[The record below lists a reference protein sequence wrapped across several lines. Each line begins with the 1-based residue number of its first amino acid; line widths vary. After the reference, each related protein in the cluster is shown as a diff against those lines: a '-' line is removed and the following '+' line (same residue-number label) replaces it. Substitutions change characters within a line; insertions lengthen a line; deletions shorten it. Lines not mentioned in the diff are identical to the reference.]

1 MTETQDPRTWT
12 VARQLA
18 LAFGL
23 VLGLLA
29 AVAALGGW
37 MLRDTVAD
45 MRGLYEDRTVPLRQ
59 LGTVRYLATRD
70 RVLMSDAVV
79 RGQPENA
86 ARRVKELHANREVSA
101 KAWQAYATTA
111 MTSEEQQ
118 LARRV
123 EAALAAYVDQ
133 GLLPLAK
140 ALDGGRFDEARQ
152 LLQGKLSELNPALTQ
167 GLDQLLEL
175 QVREGQL
182 QYDAASSHGSRA
194 LWALAALTLLGM
206 VAGVASAVLVTRRL
220 IRRLGAEPAVLA
232 EAAGRIARGD
242 LAEDH
247 RPPAVAGSVMA
258 SMQAMRHAL
267 QGIVGTVRHGVEHVA
282 TASAQIAQGNGD
294 LSSRTEEQAAS
305 LEQTAASMEQLTGT
319 VRNSTDNARQA
330 QQLAGSAS
338 EVAQRGGAVVAQVV
352 DTMGEIQASSRRIAD
367 IVGVIDGI
375 AFQTNILALNAAV
388 EAARAG
394 DQGRGFAVVAG
405 EVRSLA
411 KRSADSAREIK
422 ALIEASVQKVEAGG
436 TLVNDAGQTMQD
448 IVQQVQRVS
457 DLIGEITAAAT
468 EQSQGIEQVGQA
480 VTQLDQNTQRN
491 AALVEESAAAA
502 DSLKQ
507 QAQKLAEAVSVFRL
521 A

>member
-1 MTETQDPRTWT
+1 
-12 VARQLA
+12 VA
-18 LAFGL
+18 LAEVGD
-23 VLGLLA
+23 A
-29 AVAALGGW
+29 EQVAEG
-37 MLRDTVAD
+37 DTVAD

-247 RPPAVAGSVMA
+247 RPAAVAGSVMA

-319 VRNSTDNARQA
+319 VRQHRQRPPGPA
-330 QQLAGSAS
+330 AGR
-338 EVAQRGGAVVAQVV
+338 QRQ
-352 DTMGEIQASSRRIAD
+352 RR
-367 IVGVIDGI
+367 
-375 AFQTNILALNAAV
+375 
-388 EAARAG
+388 
-394 DQGRGFAVVAG
+394 GR
-405 EVRSLA
+405 
-411 KRSADSAREIK
+411 
-422 ALIEASVQKVEAGG
+422 
-436 TLVNDAGQTMQD
+436 
-448 IVQQVQRVS
+448 
-457 DLIGEITAAAT
+457 
-468 EQSQGIEQVGQA
+468 
-480 VTQLDQNTQRN
+480 
-491 AALVEESAAAA
+491 SAAAPWWRRWWTPWA
-502 DSLKQ
+502 RSRRP
-507 QAQKLAEAVSVFRL
+507 AAASPTSWASSTASPSRPTSWR
-521 A
+521 